1 MRHKPSSR
9 KPALKGGW
17 KLPYLER
24 HLRRLAVA
32 NRPGCRKFLQEF
44 AASERLELFI
54 YDDGRV
60 WYFKK
65 RGRSG
70 KRVARWKPYSAAL
83 MFDRSDVVHCHDC
96 FQVAHEIQLRLHG
109 PKSKTA

>member
-44 AASERLELFI
+44 AASERLELEI
-54 YDDGRV
+54 LDG
-60 WYFKK
+60 
-65 RGRSG
+65 GRTWLFRRQGRLFAS
-70 KRVARWKPYSAAL
+70 WKPYSAAL
-83 MFDRSDVVHCHDC
+83 RFKSQRDTFHCHDC
-96 FQVAHEIQLRLHG
+96 FQAKHEIQLRLHG